1 MRSPVA
7 DRAFGGPPCL
17 PLVAA
22 ALLAAAPAPAQEGGG
37 ADLGRQVFLELAE
50 PACAICHTLAAAGA
64 AGTIAPS
71 LDELKPSKEAVL
83 AAVAEGIGVMPSYA
97 EKLSE
102 EEIEAVAEYVAE
114 VAGAP

>member
-1 MRSPVA
+1 MHY
-7 DRAFGGPPCL
+7 RAPGGPPC
-17 PLVAA
+17 PLVLAA
-22 ALLAAAPAPAQEGGG
+22 ALLAAAPALAQEEG

-50 PACAICHTLAAAGA
+50 PACGICHTLAAAGA

-83 AAVAEGIGVMPSYA
+83 AAVAEGAGVMPSYA
-97 EKLSE
+97 DKLTE
-102 EEIEAVAEYVAE
+102 EQIQAVAEYVAQ